1 MKVTFL
7 ADVVSTGSTYTPVQS
22 LTTRVYCVPYTCICG
37 ICTQPQA
44 SLSIS
49 IQLYVVGHCS
59 QYCRCTTYAVPRTA
73 YSVLHTSHPVPSV
86 LYVTYSRC
94 THSRVLIIALL
105 HKFRTYLYQGYRIR
119 LQGYALWICCTHYTH
134 ICSLSQATPY
144 KTYRFEANDL
154 YQLEYRLIH
163 LGISQYYDQT
173 SSR

>member
-1 MKVTFL
+1 MKIPLPT
-7 ADVVSTGSTYTPVQS
+7 DVVSTCSTSTPVRS
-22 LTTRVYCVPYTCICG
+22 LTTRVYCVLYTCTYG

-44 SLSIS
+44 SLSVS
-49 IQLYVVGHCS
+49 IHSSALQ
-59 QYCRCTTYAVPRTA
+59 
-73 YSVLHTSHPVPSV
+73 SVLPLCCIRSTCSMVV
-86 LYVTYSRC
+86 
-94 THSRVLIIALL
+94 IIVLL
-105 HKFRTYLYQGYRIR
+105 HKLHLFQGYRIR